1 MGSMKNFDF
10 SIIRNLRKKWGLTA
24 ETLAVRA
31 NMTRATIVK
40 IESGNGNPTIETI
53 HAISRVFHLSAG
65 ELVSLAEKAS
75 IETGKTSPYTDNG
88 LEGVH
93 IWFPDFELYHLK
105 AAAGIC
111 KVSEPVL
118 HENTAEVCL
127 VLSGRVRLTVDDNVT
142 ELACGK
148 AMRFKA
154 LHQHSLE
161 MVEASEFLLI
171 HHILP

>member
-1 MGSMKNFDF
+1 MKEFDF
-10 SIIRNLRKKWGLTA
+10 SIIRNLRMKWGMTA

-31 NMTRATIVK
+31 NVTRATVVK
-40 IESGNGNPTIETI
+40 IESGNGNPTIDTI
-53 HAISRVFHLSAG
+53 SAISRVFHLTASQ
-65 ELVSLAEKAS
+65 LISMAEKAS
-75 IETGKTSPYTDNG
+75 TEMGKTSPYIDSG

-127 VLSGRVRLTVDDNVT
+127 VLSGKVKITMDENST
-142 ELACGK
+142 ELAPGE
-148 AMRFKA
+148 ALRFKA
-154 LHQHSLE
+154 LHQHTLE

-171 HHILP
+171 HHNLP

>member
-1 MGSMKNFDF
+1 MKNFDF
-10 SIIRNLRKKWGLTA
+10 SIIRNLRKKWGMTA

-31 NMTRATIVK
+31 KMTRATIVK

-53 HAISRVFHLSAG
+53 NAISRVFHLTAS

-75 IETGKTSPYTDNG
+75 VEVGKTSPYKDNG
-88 LEGVH
+88 LKGIH
-93 IWFPDFELYHLK
+93 ICFPDFEFYHLK

-127 VLSGRVRLTVDDNVT
+127 VVSGRVRLTIDDNAT
-142 ELACGK
+142 ELSSGK

-154 LHQHSLE
+154 IHQHSLE

-171 HHILP
+171 HHNLP